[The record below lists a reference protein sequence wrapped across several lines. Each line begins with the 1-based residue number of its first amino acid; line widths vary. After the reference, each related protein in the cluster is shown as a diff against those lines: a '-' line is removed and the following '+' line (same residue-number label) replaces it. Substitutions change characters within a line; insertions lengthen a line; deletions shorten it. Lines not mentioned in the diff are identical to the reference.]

1 MLVEEL
7 IAKLQEFDPKL
18 QVITSGYEGG
28 VDDIE
33 CVSATKI
40 ALNVNTEWYYGKHE
54 NVDSLGYR
62 DLSQY
67 KQVDA
72 VYVG

>member
-7 IAKLQEFDPKL
+7 IRELQKLDPKL

-28 VDDIE
+28 VDDIAG
-33 CVSATKI
+33 VSLTKI

-54 NVDSLGYR
+54 IVDNMGYR
-62 DLSQY
+62 DLSEY
-67 KQVDA
+67 TQVDA
-72 VYVG
+72 VYIG

>member
-7 IAKLQEFDPKL
+7 IAALQKFDPKL
-18 QVITSGYEGG
+18 PVIRSGYEGG

-33 CVSATKI
+33 SVSATKI

-54 NVDSLGYR
+54 TVDTCGYR
-62 DLSQY
+62 DLTQY
-67 KQVDA
+67 QQVDA

>member
-18 QVITSGYEGG
+18 QVITPGYEGG
-28 VDDIE
+28 VDDIG
-33 CVSATKI
+33 CVILQKI

-54 NVDSLGYR
+54 NVDNWTTR

-67 KQVDA
+67 TQVDA
-72 VYVG
+72 VYIN

>member
-7 IAKLQEFDPKL
+7 IAALEKLDPKL

-33 CVSATKI
+33 GVSVVKI
-40 ALNVNTEWYYGKHE
+40 ALNVNAEWYYGKHE
-54 NVDSLGYR
+54 TVDTLGYK
-62 DLSQY
+62 DLTAY
-67 KQVDA
+67 TQVDA